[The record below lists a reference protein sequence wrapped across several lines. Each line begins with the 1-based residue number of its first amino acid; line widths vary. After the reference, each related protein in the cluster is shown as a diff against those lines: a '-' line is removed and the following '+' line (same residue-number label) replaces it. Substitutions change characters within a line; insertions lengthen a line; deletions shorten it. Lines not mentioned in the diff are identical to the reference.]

1 MPSGQKLALRVN
13 SQNPYKSLWN
23 NHIKKCTF
31 HTHPM
36 FYYVLI
42 KNSQGKFQGVSGQKL
57 SLRAKTIWPPMFPYD
72 TWKCGF
78 SQNIV
83 FLRGYV
89 KTGKFLR
96 AKTQKISANAK
107 LLFLKFCKIEMKWMC
122 FCHFW
127 KCDKKT
133 LFHTRCFI
141 MPNCIKKHIFVNLCG
156 GIHRCTFKLASMYYM
171 RPFLIYTL

>member
-1 MPSGQKLALRVN
+1 MCPQSVSGQKLALRAN
-13 SQNPYKSLWN
+13 SQNPYNSLWN
-23 NHIKKCTF
+23 INIKKCTF

-42 KNSQGKFQGVSGQKL
+42 KISQGKFQGVSGQKYF
-57 SLRAKTIWPPMFPYD
+57 LRAKTIWPPMFPYVS
-72 TWKCGF
+72 WKCRF

-107 LLFLKFCKIEMKWMC
+107 LLFWNFVKLKWNECVFVIFE
-122 FCHFW
+122 
-127 KCDKKT
+127 
-133 LFHTRCFI
+133 
-141 MPNCIKKHIFVNLCG
+141 NVVKKHSFTPDVSLCP
-156 GIHRCTFKLASMYYM
+156 IA
-171 RPFLIYTL
+171 